1 MNTGRSRIFG
11 ERLRARRQQLALR
24 QQTLAHD
31 MGAAQGWISELENG
45 KQTRLEA
52 ETVYRFAQ
60 ALGCT
65 TDYLLGVSDD
75 PTPPPQRQR
84 SRTAAP
90 VG

>member
-1 MNTGRSRIFG
+1 MDTGRCRIFG
-11 ERLRARRQQLALR
+11 ERLRARRQQLHLR

-31 MGAAQGWISELENG
+31 MGAAQGWISELESG

-60 ALGCT
+60 ALNCT
-65 TDYLLGVSDD
+65 TDYLLGLSD
-75 PTPPPQRQR
+75 TPAPRKRPRPR
-84 SRTAAP
+84 PAAS

>member
-1 MNTGRSRIFG
+1 MDTGRIRIFG
-11 ERLRARRQQLALR
+11 ERLRVRRQQLGLR

-31 MGAAQGWISELENG
+31 MGAAQGWISELERG

-52 ETVYRFAQ
+52 ETVYRFAR

-65 TDYLLGVSDD
+65 TDYLMGLTDD
-75 PTPPPQRQR
+75 PTPPTKRPRPR
-84 SRTAAP
+84 KAAP